1 MATDPKPSLP
11 PTSASEPLPA
21 EIRQLLASGV
31 GDFSLRELLSWLLS
45 SVGLAERNAY
55 LDRIRQD
62 KPNGFYDRSLQLGT
76 IPVEVRVPRTRT
88 GDFRPASLPAPYQR
102 GYSEEIQALLWGLL
116 ASSRSL
122 NAAKDALQ
130 KMGLS
135 SSQQDLDRVA
145 AGLIE
150 ELELRN
156 SRPLDCDLLALFLD
170 GK

>member
-1 MATDPKPSLP
+1 MP
-11 PTSASEPLPA
+11 
-21 EIRQLLASGV
+21 
-31 GDFSLRELLSWLLS
+31 
-45 SVGLAERNAY
+45 RNT
-55 LDRIRQD
+55 
-62 KPNGFYDRSLQLGT
+62 QLGT
-76 IPVEVRVPRTRT
+76 IPREVRVPRTRT

-102 GYSEEIQALLWGLL
+102 GYSEGIQALWLGLL

-135 SSQQDLDRVA
+135 SSQQDLDRAA

-156 SRPLDCDLLALFLD
+156 SRPLTCDLFGLVS
-170 GK
+170 